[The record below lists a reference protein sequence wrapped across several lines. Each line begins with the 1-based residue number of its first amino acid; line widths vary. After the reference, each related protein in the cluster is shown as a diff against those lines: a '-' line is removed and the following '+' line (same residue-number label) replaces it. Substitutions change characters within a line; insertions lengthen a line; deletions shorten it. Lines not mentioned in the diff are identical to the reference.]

1 MSKLDIRSIRRK
13 YLKLKK
19 SDEVLKGCF
28 HKEDIKKYH
37 ILEDLINVKGYAY
50 LTIEKSKGRF
60 IKVYTIKVNEVRA
73 IRGSAFFIYEHE
85 NGDKELIFEYH
96 KSEDNIRIGVDPK
109 QKPYKFEYYN
119 YPQNVSYEELY
130 DMTERLVY
138 KHYDDIYHLWMLQD
152 DVDKFAS
159 KLDLNLPS
167 RLRLHKIRLEF
178 CQKQYVEKYGFEGA
192 RINELLNELENDPRE
207 YLGYKT
213 YARYL
218 AEDNPIT
225 LKE

>member
-1 MSKLDIRSIRRK
+1 MVDLNIDNNRRDILNQLRGKEI
-13 YLKLKK
+13 LN
-19 SDEVLKGCF
+19 GCF
-28 HKEDIKKYH
+28 CEEDYHKYSL
-37 ILEDLINVKGYAY
+37 LEEIIAVKGYAY

-96 KSEDNIRIGVDPK
+96 KEDNIRIGVDPE

-130 DMTERLVY
+130 EMTERLVY

-218 AEDNPIT
+218 AEDNPVII
-225 LKE
+225 KE